1 MYQIGKIPG
10 SIDIG
15 YVGETAF
22 RKIEI
27 DMTEWM
33 KDTPNGVPSIVHVR
47 PGEEKTDAY
56 VAVTEFDPETNV
68 LTWVITASDIG
79 TLDGDGDAQIWLEE
93 EGDDEAIVKR
103 GKSKHVKT
111 HVNESADNPS
121 STTPSSQESFIEQ
134 ITAMKTAAVNAKE
147 AAEDA
152 QADAEAAQAAAEQ
165 AATDAENVNLHPAYI
180 NTTNKHWMV
189 YDATNHAYTDTQIL
203 AEGTDGTDAT
213 PDLICLPYEDLTF
226 PVAKGTLC
234 YHGQDLCKAKQDIL
248 TSEEWTAAHWD
259 VTNIDA
265 ELSIVKNAIQGTDG
279 HLDEL
284 AEKGFYSTGS
294 GTEYYT
300 LTSGMGNNVNGGYV
314 ENSIQ
319 TSNNTGYVIVP
330 KNLLQYG
337 LYYDNTKYKVNTV
350 FVKGVKQVNG
360 TYTAWQTTSPIQYTE
375 PADYDSIFINVR
387 RLSGNMTAG
396 ELTTALYRTAP
407 SSVGNLA
414 TKAFVESFIPRG
426 LKCIYPDD
434 FDSRIMPDIYNIGRF
449 VADIDPADY
458 KISGEGE
465 VWVATDGND
474 TTGDGTES
482 KPYATIT
489 KALTTDAVTIHIKA
503 GTYTQGTHYT
513 TSANFGGK
521 NVIGHGNVVLQNDSS
536 GHYPY
541 SAGSAYIENIT
552 VKHGNATTNQAYH
565 ATCTGSGQTVCFVNC
580 VFRDGGG
587 NGLSV
592 TGIDAICIGCV
603 SYGNRLDG
611 FNYHAKEIDG
621 TTYIPNA
628 LEIDCVAYNNGSAE
642 SGNDSCNGSTA
653 HEGVQIV
660 RINGEYHDCYGGVIA
675 EIAEAYQDTTIS
687 VNFGVLAHDSTG
699 TSTYKASFWASKNT
713 KMYLY
718 DCSCYGGT
726 YDLSAIDQASIISR
740 RLTTGRD
747 VPSVN
752 QGASSTVLQY

>member
-1 MYQIGKIPG
+1 MAGIG
-10 SIDIG
+10 
-15 YVGETAF
+15 T
-22 RKIEI
+22 
-27 DMTEWM
+27 
-33 KDTPNGVPSIVHVR
+33 IVAMIKAL
-47 PGEEKTDAY
+47 GNKTDQ
-56 VAVTEFDPETNV
+56 E
-68 LTWVITASDIG
+68 I
-79 TLDGDGDAQIWLEE
+79 AQIEE
-93 EGDDEAIVKR
+93 DVTD
-103 GKSKHVKT
+103 VKT
-111 HVNESADNPS
+111 A
-121 STTPSSQESFIEQ
+121 I
-134 ITAMKTAAVNAKE
+134 
-147 AAEDA
+147 
-152 QADAEAAQAAAEQ
+152 
-165 AATDAENVNLHPAYI
+165 
-180 NTTNKHWMV
+180 
-189 YDATNHAYTDTQIL
+189 
-203 AEGTDGTDAT
+203 
-213 PDLICLPYEDLTF
+213 
-226 PVAKGTLC
+226 
-234 YHGQDLCKAKQDIL
+234 HGVDD
-248 TSEEWTAAHWD
+248 
-259 VTNIDA
+259 
-265 ELSIVKNAIQGTDG
+265 

-294 GTEYYT
+294 GTEYFT
-300 LTSGMGNNVNGGYV
+300 LTSGMGNNMDGGSV
-314 ENSIQ
+314 VSSIQ
-319 TSNNTGYVIVP
+319 ASQNTAYVIVP
-330 KNLLQYG
+330 KALLPYG

-350 FVKGVKQVNG
+350 FVKGANQING
-360 TYTAWQTTSPIQYTE
+360 TYTGWQTTSPIQYTE
-375 PADYDSIFINVR
+375 PSDYDSIFINVR
-387 RLSGNMTAG
+387 KLSGNYSSA
-396 ELTTALYRTAP
+396 EYTTALYYRTAP

-414 TKAFVESFIPRG
+414 TKAFVESYVPKG

-458 KISGEGE
+458 KISGDGE

-503 GTYTQGTHYT
+503 GTYTQGTHYGT
-513 TSANFGGK
+513 GTNFGGR

-541 SAGSAYIENIT
+541 SSGSAYIENIT

-580 VFRDGGG
+580 VFREGGG

-611 FNYHAKEIDG
+611 FNYHAKDIDG

-628 LEIDCVAYNNGSAE
+628 LEIDCIAYNNGSAQ
-642 SGNDSCNGSTA
+642 SDNDSCNGSTA

-675 EIAEAYQDTTIS
+675 EIAESYQDTTIS

-752 QGASSTVLQY
+752 QAESSTVIQY